1 MERSKSELEKIKSEL
16 SSLQTRKLD
25 REAMDLEALKAK
37 RLYQMAL
44 DQEISRIDKNPQL
57 AAAPARAAGKS
68 LGLQIRGPPLPP
80 LTGGIKEQPV
90 E

>member
-1 MERSKSELEKIKSEL
+1 
-16 SSLQTRKLD
+16 
-25 REAMDLEALKAK
+25 MDLEALKAK

-44 DQEISRIDKNPQL
+44 DQEISRIDKTLNALQRRLEQL
-57 AAAPARAAGKS
+57 ERAFGSKSAAPP
-68 LGLQIRGPPLPP
+68 QPP